1 MENCKCLVLKLL
13 GKYEYRDKK
22 DVLQNIFSVRCFVMI
37 ELFYSLVM
45 ALNYFGVFIVDDTVF
60 LRGYLPSLV
69 LAAVYAALLLAFGL
83 EHPKMKYIS
92 ITMIMV
98 LVTIA
103 AITLTYHVTVI
114 LMVPIVLSSMYTTKK
129 LSVYTFVI
137 TLAGIVVS
145 TYGGYFFGV
154 CDANMALLTA
164 TTLDKVSEDGVFLL
178 NQVNQH
184 PLETVFLYY
193 IVPRMFLATAFFL
206 VSRNVYRMIVHST
219 ESEIQMRR
227 QAYTD
232 EMTGLFNKN
241 KLLETIQGQ
250 EFAGKQVAILY
261 WDVNR
266 LKYVNDTYGHIAGD
280 ILIQKVAQS
289 VRAVCGAGCTAYRYG
304 GDEFIM
310 LVEGG
315 TQEDAD
321 RIAAVWKE
329 ELSKLAKDCSY
340 PVSAAVGTAAG
351 NGSDLEKMISVADG
365 RMYENKT
372 WHRE

>member
-1 MENCKCLVLKLL
+1 MENCKCLITKLARRE
-13 GKYEYRDKK
+13 GYSDKA
-22 DVLQNIFSVRCFVMI
+22 DVMQNVFSVRCFVMI

-45 ALNYFGVFIVDDTVF
+45 VLNYFGVFIVDDTVF
-60 LRGYLPSLV
+60 LRGYVPSLV
-69 LAAVYAALLLAFGL
+69 LTVLYAALLLAFGL
-83 EHPKMKYIS
+83 EHPKTKYIS
-92 ITMIMV
+92 ITLIMA
-98 LVTIA
+98 LVTVA

-114 LMVPIVLSSMYTTKK
+114 LMAPIVLSSMYTTKK

-137 TLAGIVVS
+137 TLVS
-145 TYGGYFFGV
+145 IAVSAYGGYFFGV

-164 TTLDKVSEDGVFLL
+164 TTLDQISEDGVFLL
-178 NQVNQH
+178 NQVNPH

-206 VSRNVYRMIVHST
+206 ISRNVYKMIAYT
-219 ESEIQMRR
+219 TANELKMRR

-232 EMTGLFNKN
+232 EMTGLYNKN

-266 LKYVNDTYGHIAGD
+266 LKYVNDTYGHVAGD
-280 ILIQKVAQS
+280 ILIRKVAQS
-289 VRAVCGAGCTAYRYG
+289 VRAVCGEGCTAYRYG

-310 LVEGG
+310 LIEGG
-315 TQEDAD
+315 TLEDAD
-321 RIAAVWKE
+321 RIAGVWKE
-329 ELSKLAKDCSY
+329 ELAKLAKDCNY

-351 NGSDLEKMISVADG
+351 SGDTLEQMIDVADE

-372 WHRE
+372 YHRM